1 MLRCTAN
8 ATKVEPKA
16 EQQDMPQ
23 KEPIHDSDTG
33 NANKPE
39 KEQQRDTELIK
50 PMHLFHQAIIK
61 RR

>member
-39 KEQQRDTELIK
+39 RRTTERYGTDQTNAFIS
-50 PMHLFHQAIIK
+50 PSNH
-61 RR
+61 